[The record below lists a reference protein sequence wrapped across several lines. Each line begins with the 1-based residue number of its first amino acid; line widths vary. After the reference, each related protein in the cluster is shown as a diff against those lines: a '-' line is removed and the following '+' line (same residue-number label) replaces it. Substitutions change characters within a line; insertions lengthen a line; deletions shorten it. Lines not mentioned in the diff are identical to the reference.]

1 MKLSGISI
9 NKINR
14 IIDKKN
20 YFYLYLYY
28 FLLLGANIFELIGIS
43 SIPIFILALTGNE
56 LISNYI
62 ELLNIESFIYSF
74 DLEIEIL
81 IGIALFII
89 FLLKNIYLGFLS
101 YFQNKLRLKLRQ
113 DLKNKIYSNYIYSPY
128 SFFLLRNP
136 ATLARNV
143 VLDCNNSIEIIF
155 KIITILKELI
165 LLILISTL
173 LLLANPAS
181 AISVISILFISSLI
195 FVLLTKNIM
204 GKAGKKIHKASGS
217 TLVYLQETFGSIK
230 ELKILNKHLF
240 SLKKFTTVMTEE
252 ERNRALSGFIQSL
265 PRLFL
270 ETVSITGI
278 MLLCFFLI
286 RVNGSFE
293 IILPILT
300 LYIVSIVRMMPSYN
314 IITQSI
320 SGINN
325 LMFSF
330 EFIYN
335 EIINVEKK
343 NYVSNKFEKIKDFP
357 KLRNKI
363 ILKDINFNYE
373 KNKSV
378 LENINLEIIKNSK
391 VGIIGPSGSGK
402 STLLD
407 LITCLHTPQ
416 KGKIFCDDI
425 DINSN
430 KAGWQKKLGYVAQNI
445 YLLDD
450 TIKNNIAYGI
460 NEEEIENDKLV
471 DSLKKSQ
478 LYTFV
483 NSLQNKEETLIGNNG
498 IRISGGQRQRIGIAR
513 ALYTDPEIIIFD
525 EATSSLDEENE
536 SKIMDD
542 IDKLSKNKTII
553 IITHRLNSVK
563 NCDNIF
569 VLKNG
574 SIIDN
579 GKYKDLINSGII

>member
-28 FLLLGANIFELIGIS
+28 FLLLGANILELIGIS

-89 FLLKNIYLGFLS
+89 FLLKNVYLGFLS

-363 ILKDINFNYE
+363 ILKDIHFSYE

-579 GKYKDLINSGII
+579 GKYIDLKNSGRI

>member
-363 ILKDINFNYE
+363 ILKDIHFSYE